1 MEIVGIFYNLILKRI
16 GSIHRESFVELE
28 VRIMVIN
35 WSGRILAFLNEAAE
49 HDEMIDSMKKD
60 LEMIQ
65 SALFSGE
72 KVILV
77 FVSGSHF
84 EIYPLFEKGEADIR
98 GITRDFNE
106 IYQYNSLKNKIAE
119 IEEELKEALKNDP
132 ENLAKFEEFVEFR
145 RNSPLYRI
153 DLYKDHMLRK
163 TYKRITYRDVETYI
177 RGVLAG
183 LGIRIESRYAG
194 QVT

>member
-1 MEIVGIFYNLILKRI
+1 M
-16 GSIHRESFVELE
+16 
-28 VRIMVIN
+28 RIMVIN
-35 WSGRILAFLNEAAE
+35 WSREILAFLGETVE
-49 HDEMIDSMKKD
+49 HEEMVDSMKKD
-60 LEMIQ
+60 LEMIG

-72 KVILV
+72 KVILI

-84 EIYPLFEKGEADIR
+84 EIYPLFEKGEVDIR
-98 GITRDFNE
+98 GITKDFNE

-132 ENLAKFEEFVEFR
+132 ETLAKFEEFVDFR
-145 RNSPLYRI
+145 RNSPLYRM

-163 TYKRITYRDVETYI
+163 SYKKITYRDVETYI

>member
-1 MEIVGIFYNLILKRI
+1 
-16 GSIHRESFVELE
+16 
-28 VRIMVIN
+28 MVIN
-35 WSGRILAFLNEAAE
+35 WSRKILAFLNEAAE
-49 HDEMIDSMKKD
+49 HDEMVEAMKKD

-65 SALFSGE
+65 SALFGGE

-106 IYQYNSLKNKIAE
+106 IYRYNSLKNKIAE
-119 IEEELKEALKNDP
+119 IEEKLKEALQNDP
-132 ENLAKFEEFVEFR
+132 ESLAKFEEFVEFR
-145 RNSPLYRI
+145 RNSPLFRM
-153 DLYKDHMLRK
+153 DLYKDRMLQK
-163 TYKRITYRDVETYI
+163 AYKRITYRDIETYI
-177 RGVLAG
+177 CGVLAG